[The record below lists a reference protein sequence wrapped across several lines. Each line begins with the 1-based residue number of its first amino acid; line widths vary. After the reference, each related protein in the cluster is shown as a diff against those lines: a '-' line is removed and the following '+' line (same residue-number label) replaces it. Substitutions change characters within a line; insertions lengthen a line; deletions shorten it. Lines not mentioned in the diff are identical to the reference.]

1 MLPKIN
7 TAAMTQ
13 RKLYAQLYVNT
24 QPARHINAI
33 CMASST
39 VSWYKPTANS
49 KASADDRSILG
60 RWLILEI
67 ILVTEENEIVTIIP
81 TTVTRIRATQNA
93 EGSRGNRFDKKFEKF
108 MDIQHRDRER
118 DYQMNWHYNN
128 NVPQNHVF
136 FNQETM
142 HSNDTMTRNE
152 QRTEIEQKEV
162 ARVPLSPPKK
172 EGKRGIDLVDTMN
185 APTLEPRCLEGSA
198 VANIKTEN
206 SNLSLNMQEEQPQIK
221 VESRSETSSSSSS
234 SSNSSSEEDQFSKS
248 QIKPPSSTLKSEDF
262 KGKDKSNDLKLCN
275 KVPSSSSSDEKLS
288 TSSLKKSRIPK
299 KQEISEPKL
308 KSKSSFPRGQ
318 SDDDI
323 VCMGHLNNQIDLDDE
338 EDSERKT
345 PSKKCKKSK
354 KDSPCSEQ
362 CKLCDKEGHTSF
374 QCQMICKN
382 CSTPYHGFRTCPQLP
397 NLNTMLHLF
406 MEFCMQQLQHFQPNP
421 EASLQ
426 QLQHLLNNEAPT
438 VPIPLV
444 SKPAMYEN
452 SSNKR
457 KLKKFAAKQEQTAK
471 KLKTMLKTGTIR
483 NDERAIDASS
493 TCSSSSSESSMS
505 EATSKLSRKHT
516 KALRNEIRCLNFPN
530 FLSTPANCSNLL
542 NNMPNFPV
550 SSSSSS
556 SAYNSMSLTVD

>member
-1 MLPKIN
+1 MVNFSNNSGHRRGRNHNDNSDNSNKN
-7 TAAMTQ
+7 SRN
-13 RKLYAQLYVNT
+13 RKRRGRRPQNSMYN
-24 QPARHINAI
+24 
-33 CMASST
+33 
-39 VSWYKPTANS
+39 KPFKGS
-49 KASADDRSILG
+49 V
-60 RWLILEI
+60 WL
-67 ILVTEENEIVTIIP
+67 
-81 TTVTRIRATQNA
+81 
-93 EGSRGNRFDKKFEKF
+93 GSRGNSYDKKFEKF
-108 MDIQHRDRER
+108 MDIQHRDRKR

-128 NVPQNHVF
+128 NVPQNNVF
-136 FNQETM
+136 FNQESM

-152 QRTEIEQKEV
+152 QSTEIGQKDV
-162 ARVPLSPPKK
+162 ALVPLSPQKK
-172 EGKRGIDLVDTMN
+172 EEKRDIDSVETMN
-185 APTLEPRCLEGSA
+185 APTLEPRCHEGGA

-206 SNLSLNMQEEQPQIK
+206 SNLSLNIQGEQPQIK

-234 SSNSSSEEDQFSKS
+234 SSDSSSEEDQFSKS
-248 QIKPPSSTLKSEDF
+248 QIKPPSSTEKSDDF

-299 KQEISEPKL
+299 KQEISEPQL
-308 KSKSSFPRGQ
+308 KSMSSFPRGQ

-338 EDSERKT
+338 EGSDSERKR

-354 KDSPCSEQ
+354 KDSACSEQ

-397 NLNTMLHLF
+397 NLNTMLQLF

-452 SSNKR
+452 SSRKR
-457 KLKKFAAKQEQTAK
+457 KLKKSAAKQDQTAK
-471 KLKTMLKTGTIR
+471 KLKTKLKTGTIR
-483 NDERAIDASS
+483 NDESAIDASN

-516 KALRNEIRCLNFPN
+516 KALRNEIRCLNFSN
-530 FLSTPANCSNLL
+530 FLSAPANYSNLL
-542 NNMPNFPV
+542 NSVPNFPV

-556 SAYNSMSLTVD
+556 SAYNSMLLQRMFENSFGSLKNK

>member
-1 MLPKIN
+1 MYNKSF
-7 TAAMTQ
+7 
-13 RKLYAQLYVNT
+13 K
-24 QPARHINAI
+24 
-33 CMASST
+33 
-39 VSWYKPTANS
+39 
-49 KASADDRSILG
+49 G
-60 RWLILEI
+60 RGSLE
-67 ILVTEENEIVTIIP
+67 
-81 TTVTRIRATQNA
+81 
-93 EGSRGNRFDKKFEKF
+93 SRGNRFDKKFEKF
-108 MDIQHRDRER
+108 MDVQHRDRER

-136 FNQETM
+136 FNQESM
-142 HSNDTMTRNE
+142 HSNDTMTRNA
-152 QRTEIEQKEV
+152 QSTEIEQKDV
-162 ARVPLSPPKK
+162 APVPLSPQKK
-172 EGKRGIDLVDTMN
+172 EGKKGIDSVDTMN
-185 APTLEPRCLEGSA
+185 ARTLESRCLEGGA
-198 VANIKTEN
+198 VATIKTEN
-206 SNLSLNMQEEQPQIK
+206 SNLSLNIQGEQPQIK
-221 VESRSETSSSSSS
+221 IESRNKTSPSSTS

-308 KSKSSFPRGQ
+308 KSRSSFPRGQ

-323 VCMGHLNNQIDLDDE
+323 VFMGHLNNQIDLDDE
-338 EDSERKT
+338 EESDSERKR

-426 QLQHLLNNEAPT
+426 QLCLLNNEAPT

-444 SKPAMYEN
+444 SEPAMYEN

-457 KLKKFAAKQEQTAK
+457 KLKKSAAKQEQTAK
-471 KLKTMLKTGTIR
+471 KLETKLKTGTIR
-483 NDERAIDASS
+483 NDESATDTSS

-530 FLSTPANCSNLL
+530 FLSTPANYSSLL
-542 NNMPNFPV
+542 NNVPNFPV

-556 SAYNSMSLTVD
+556 SAYNSMLLQQMFQNSFGSLKNK